1 MSTKFDSEG
10 FDLTASSTTNN
21 NDIIYEIGGG
31 TTQEVPPQSSPPPPE
46 EPTAESERLK
56 NLGNEQFQKSNHLD
70 AYDYYTEAIEAAP
83 YGDGVG
89 LRGEELL
96 GLKEEFEEEKRQRMA
111 ERQREVME
119 RRRGGKEEGKD
130 ENDSNKKGKS
140 DNNKGDGNSDDN
152 KEEEEFIP
160 PKHIYGHKLSIYHAN
175 RAATLLHM
183 GRLEET
189 IDDCTIS
196 ILYNPHYVKAY
207 TRRSTAYERNGDTES
222 ALMDA
227 RAAFR
232 LQPNATTQKNVTRLE
247 KIEAERMEKLKEETM
262 GKLKDLGNSLLSNFG
277 LSLDNF
283 EAVKD
288 PKSGGY
294 SISFNQNK

>member
-10 FDLTASSTTNN
+10 FDLSASSTTN
-21 NDIIYEIGGG
+21 DVIYEIGGG
-31 TTQEVPPQSSPPPPE
+31 ITQQEQSPPPPE

-56 NLGNEQFQKSNHLD
+56 SLGNEHFQKSNYLD
-70 AYDYYTEAIEAAP
+70 AYDYYTDAIEAAP

-89 LRGEELL
+89 LKGDELL
-96 GLKEEFEEEKRQRMA
+96 GLKEEFEEEKRRKMA
-111 ERQREVME
+111 EKQKEMME
-119 RRRGGKEEGKD
+119 KRRGGKD
-130 ENDSNKKGKS
+130 ENEDGDNTNSKTNE
-140 DNNKGDGNSDDN
+140 NNKDDGTTDNSG
-152 KEEEEFIP
+152 EAEEEFTP
-160 PKHIYGHKLSIYHAN
+160 PKHIYGHKLSVYYAN

-207 TRRSTAYERNGDTES
+207 TRRSTAYERNEDTES
-222 ALMDA
+222 ALIDA
-227 RAAFR
+227 RTAFR
-232 LQPNATTQKNVTRLE
+232 LQPNATTQKNVSRLE
-247 KIEAERMEKLKEETM
+247 KVEAERLEKLKEETM

-283 EAVKD
+283 QAVKD

-294 SISFNQNK
+294 FISFNQNKWWDIG